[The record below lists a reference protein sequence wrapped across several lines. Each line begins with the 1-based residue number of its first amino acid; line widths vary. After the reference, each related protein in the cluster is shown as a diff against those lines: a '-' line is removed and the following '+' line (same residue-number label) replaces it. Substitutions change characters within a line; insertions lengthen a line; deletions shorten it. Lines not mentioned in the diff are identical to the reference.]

1 MSRFLKSVCL
11 TALLAGPVATEPL
24 GLGQS
29 VSPEEIAIW
38 DIDVRPDGLGLPQG
52 SGTVE
57 QGDKI
62 FTAKCSVCHGVFGE
76 GAGRWPVLAGGQDTL
91 TNTRP
96 VKTIGSYWP
105 YLSTVFDYV
114 NRAMPFGEAQS
125 LEPDEVYAITAY
137 LLYLNDEVEDDFE
150 LTSENFA
157 ETRLPNEDAFKP
169 DDRPE
174 TELAVFTGA
183 PCMENCKDSVEIT
196 MRAAVLDVT
205 PEETAAKAAQ
215 TDASADDPETTA
227 ETPQAAAVEPAGI
240 DPELVAAGEKV
251 FKKCKAC
258 HQLGEG
264 ARNRVGPILTGIV
277 DAPAGAVDGFK
288 YSNAL
293 KKVAEGGLIWTDT
306 ELAAFLAKPKE
317 YLKGTKM
324 SFAGLK
330 KQEDI
335 DAVVAYLKST
345 GP

>member
-11 TALLAGPVATEPL
+11 TLLLAGPAAAEPL
-24 GLGQS
+24 GLGHA
-29 VSPEEIAIW
+29 VSPEEIAVW
-38 DIDVRPDGLGLPQG
+38 DIDVRPDGMGLPKG

-62 FTAKCSVCHGVFGE
+62 FSAKCAVCHGVFGE

-91 TNTRP
+91 TNARP

-125 LEPDEVYAITAY
+125 LEADEVYAITAY
-137 LLYLNDEVEDDFE
+137 LLYLNDEVDDDFE
-150 LTSENFA
+150 LTSENFVDA
-157 ETRLPNEDAFKP
+157 RLPNEDAFKP

-174 TELAVFTGA
+174 TELAVFTGE
-183 PCMENCKDSVEIT
+183 PCMENCKDSVEVT

-205 PEETAAKAAQ
+205 PEETAAKAAETQ
-215 TDASADDPETTA
+215 AANVEPETA
-227 ETPQAAAVEPAGI
+227 EASQSAIPEPAAL
-240 DPELVAAGEKV
+240 DPELVAEGENV

-264 ARNRVGPILTGIV
+264 AKNRVGPILTGV
-277 DAPAGAVDGFK
+277 VGGPAGAADGFK

-293 KKVAEGGLIWTDT
+293 KKVAEGGLIWTET
-306 ELAAFLAKPKE
+306 ELAAFLAKPKD

-330 KQEDI
+330 KTQDVA
-335 DAVVAYLKST
+335 AVIAYLKSAA
-345 GP
+345 P